1 MSATTQAPGTQA
13 SAALIDG
20 KACAERVLAE
30 VAESVKHLAA
40 EGTTPGLAVVLI
52 GEDPASHVY
61 VRNKI
66 RKAEA
71 VGIRSF
77 EHRFDT
83 TLSQAELLSLIDKLN
98 KDPEVNGILVQLP
111 LPDTIDE
118 EAVIQAIDPLKDV
131 DGFHHANVG
140 GLVQGRD
147 VLTPCTP
154 SGCLRLLQETC
165 GDLSGKHAVVVGRS
179 NIVGKPMASLLLHAH
194 CSVTLLHS
202 RSVNAETIARQADI
216 VVAAVGHPKM
226 IDASWLKPGA
236 VVIDVGINRV
246 EQAIDGENEGE
257 RKTRLVGDV
266 DFASA
271 SQVAK
276 AITPV
281 PGGVGPMT
289 IAYLMQNTVT
299 ATKLQHRQAAQP
311 ALT

>member
-1 MSATTQAPGTQA
+1 VTQAP
-13 SAALIDG
+13 AALIDG

-30 VAESVKHLAA
+30 VAKSVKHLVT

-83 TLSQAELLSLIDKLN
+83 TLSQAELLSLIDTLN
-98 KDPEVNGILVQLP
+98 NDPEVNGILVQLP

-165 GDLSGKHAVVVGRS
+165 GDLTGKHAVVVGRS

-202 RSVNAETIARQADI
+202 RSVNADAIARQADI
-216 VVAAVGHPKM
+216 VIAAVGRPKM

-246 EQAIDGENEGE
+246 EQAIDGENGGENKGE

-266 DFASA
+266 DYASA
-271 SQVAK
+271 SRVAK

-289 IAYLMQNTVT
+289 IAYLMQNTIT

-311 ALT
+311 ALI

>member
-1 MSATTQAPGTQA
+1 MSATTQA

-83 TLSQAELLSLIDKLN
+83 TLSQAELLSLIDTLN

-140 GLVQGRD
+140 GLVQGSD

-216 VVAAVGHPKM
+216 VVAAVGRPKM

-236 VVIDVGINRV
+236 VVIDVGISRV
-246 EQAIDGENEGE
+246 EQAINGENEGE

>member
-1 MSATTQAPGTQA
+1 MSTTTQA
-13 SAALIDG
+13 SADLIDG

-30 VAESVKHLAA
+30 VAESVKHLVA

-52 GEDPASHVY
+52 GEDPASQVY
-61 VRNKI
+61 VRNKL

-71 VGIRSF
+71 VGIHSF

-83 TLSQAELLSLIDKLN
+83 TLSQAELLSLIDTLN

-165 GDLSGKHAVVVGRS
+165 GDLTGKHAVIVGRS

-202 RSVNAETIARQADI
+202 RSVNPKAIARQADI
-216 VVAAVGHPKM
+216 VVAAVGRSKM

-246 EQAIDGENEGE
+246 EQEIEGE

-289 IAYLMQNTVT
+289 IAYLMQNTVA
-299 ATKLQHRQAAQP
+299 ATKRQHRQAGQP